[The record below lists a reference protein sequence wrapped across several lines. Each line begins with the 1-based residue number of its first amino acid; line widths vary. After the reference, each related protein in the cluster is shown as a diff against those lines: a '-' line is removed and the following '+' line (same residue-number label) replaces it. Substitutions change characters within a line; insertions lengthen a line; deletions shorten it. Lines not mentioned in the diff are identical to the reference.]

1 MNSTAFEIA
10 LALRGIHTTKALSDI
25 TGISR
30 QTLTPIRFG
39 RKDPS
44 QETAEQIRNALNLS
58 PDEYANIFPMQAA
71 ITAAR
76 DKYAGA

>member
-1 MNSTAFEIA
+1 MNGTAFEVA
-10 LALRGIHTTKALSDI
+10 LALRGIHTTAALSDI

-30 QTLTPIRFG
+30 QTLTPLRFG

-44 QETAEQIRNALNLS
+44 QETAEQIRNALELS
-58 PDEYANIFPMQAA
+58 PDEYANIFPLQAT

-76 DKYAGA
+76 DKYASE